1 MSNTA
6 QQLELYDKIQL
17 TMQELQKLVG
27 PRVWD
32 YAFLFNAGPI
42 NSINFQ
48 SLNLRTEQLINDFI
62 DQVNILLEMASQ
74 EKISGDN
81 IAENFTN
88 ALHSY
93 YTIRFLEARMLFADY
108 ELLRVLTVTE
118 DKILDAAHED
128 KATMS
133 ESFSIFIPNA
143 IKVNDR
149 GEVDL
154 DATLLQEKDQNLIK
168 ANLSCVTEVNYQAPK
183 FTRAFEDYSTVSVAV
198 YLYQD
203 EFLEIFQFLLNS
215 FMLRLSQSVYDY
227 LNKGYNLEQAKLN
240 VFDYFKS
247 IFNKQNLRFGPY
259 FKDLED
265 EMINHTKGVLDNI
278 ENLEQATKESL
289 IWESQSL
296 IIEEFLNGNLFP
308 RNFYEIELRQAMKD
322 REIESHHKYI
332 CDTYPI
338 QSTGR
343 MTEFAIESY
352 ALSLTPESK
361 MKIYSYVIN
370 GLENPDQP
378 LEKIINYI

>member
-6 QQLELYDKIQL
+6 QQLELYKKIQL

-32 YAFLFNAGPI
+32 YAYLFNAGPI

-48 SLNLRTEQLINDFI
+48 SLNLKTEQLINTFI
-62 DQVNILLEMASQ
+62 DQVNQLLEMASQ
-74 EKISGDN
+74 EQIGGDK

-93 YTIRFLEARMLFADY
+93 YTIRYLEARMLLADY
-108 ELLRVLTVTE
+108 ELLRILTVTE
-118 DKILDAAHED
+118 DKILDAANED
-128 KATMS
+128 WTKMS
-133 ESFSIFIPNA
+133 ESYSIYIPDA
-143 IKVNDR
+143 IKANVR
-149 GEVDL
+149 GEADI
-154 DATLLQEKDQNLIK
+154 DATMQYEKEKNLIK
-168 ANLSCVTEVNYQAPK
+168 AHLSCVSEINYLAPK
-183 FTRAFEDYSTVSVAV
+183 LRSTFEDYSTVSVSV
-198 YLYQD
+198 YLYQE
-203 EFLEIFQFLLNS
+203 EFLEIFQFLLNT
-215 FMLRLSQSVYDY
+215 FMLRIAQSVYEY

-247 IFNKQNLRFGPY
+247 IFNKQNLRFAPY
-259 FKDLED
+259 FKEMED
-265 EMINHTKGVLDNI
+265 AMVSHTKGILDTI
-278 ENLEQATKESL
+278 ANLEQSTKESL

-296 IIEEFLNGNLFP
+296 IIEEFINGNLYP
-308 RNFYEIELRQAMKD
+308 RNFYDIELRPAMRD
-322 REIESHHKYI
+322 RDVESPYKYI
-332 CDTYPI
+332 CDTFLI

-352 ALSLTPESK
+352 ALALTPESK
-361 MKIYSYVIN
+361 TRIFSYVIN

>member
-48 SLNLRTEQLINDFI
+48 SLNLRTEQLITEYVEL
-62 DQVNILLEMASQ
+62 VNQLLTMASQ
-74 EKISGDN
+74 EQIEGEN
-81 IAENFTN
+81 IAEKFTN

-93 YTIRFLEARMLFADY
+93 YTIRYLEGRMLLADY
-108 ELLRVLTVTE
+108 ELLRILTVTE
-118 DKILDAAHED
+118 DKILDAAKED
-128 KATMS
+128 RTKMS
-133 ESFSIFIPNA
+133 ESYSIYIPGA
-143 IKVNDR
+143 IKINAR

-154 DATLLQEKDQNLIK
+154 DATMQYEKEKNLIK
-168 ANLSCVTEVNYQAPK
+168 AHLSCVSEINYLAPK
-183 FTRAFEDYSTVSVAV
+183 LRSSFEDYSTVSVSV
-198 YLYQD
+198 YLYQN

-215 FMLRLSQSVYDY
+215 FILRLAQSIYEY

-247 IFNKQNLRFGPY
+247 ILNKQNLRFAPY

-265 EMINHTKGVLDNI
+265 EMISHTKEILDTI
-278 ENLEQATKESL
+278 ENLEQNTKEKL
-289 IWESQSL
+289 IWEAQGL
-296 IIEEFLNGNLFP
+296 IIEEFINGNLFP
-308 RNFYEIELRQAMKD
+308 RNFYDIELRQSMKE
-322 REIESHHKYI
+322 REVENHYKYI
-332 CDTYPI
+332 CDTFPI

-343 MTEFAIESY
+343 ITEFAIESY
-352 ALSLTPESK
+352 ALTLTPEAK
-361 MKIYSYVIN
+361 VKIFSYVIN

-378 LEKIINYI
+378 LERIINYI

>member
-6 QQLELYDKIQL
+6 QQLELYEKIQL

-48 SLNLRTEQLINDFI
+48 SLNLKTEQLVNTFV
-62 DQVNILLEMASQ
+62 DQVNQLLEMAAQ
-74 EKISGDN
+74 EKISGEN
-81 IAENFTN
+81 IAEKFTD

-93 YTIRFLEARMLFADY
+93 YTIRFLEGRMLLADY
-108 ELLRVLTVTE
+108 ELLRITTVTE
-118 DKILDAAHED
+118 DKILDAANED
-128 KATMS
+128 RTKLS
-133 ESFSIFIPNA
+133 EGYSIYIPGA
-143 IKVNDR
+143 IKMNSR
-149 GEVDL
+149 GEADL
-154 DATLLQEKDQNLIK
+154 DATIQYEKEKNLIK
-168 ANLSCVTEVNYQAPK
+168 AHLSCVSEINYLAPK
-183 FTRAFEDYSTVSVAV
+183 LRSTFEDYSTVSVSV
-198 YLYQD
+198 YLYQG
-203 EFLEIFQFLLNS
+203 EFLEIFQFLLNT
-215 FMLRLSQSVYDY
+215 FMLRLAQSVYEY

-247 IFNKQNLRFGPY
+247 IFNKQNLRFAPY
-259 FKDLED
+259 FKEMED
-265 EMINHTKGVLDNI
+265 EMVSHSKDILDTI
-278 ENLEQATKESL
+278 ANLEQSTIETL

-296 IIEEFLNGNLFP
+296 IIEEFINGNLYP
-308 RNFYEIELRQAMKD
+308 RNFYDIELRQAMRD
-322 REIESHHKYI
+322 RDVESHYKYV
-332 CDTYPI
+332 CDTFPI

-352 ALSLTPESK
+352 ALALTPESK
-361 MKIYSYVIN
+361 MRIFSYVVN